1 MPFSLLNR
9 LVESCRRVISKF
21 TLSGAV
27 VWSLLLVSLLIAWGV
42 AGRLWI
48 DTPNFKSIGAAALL
62 AGLLLRDVRWAIAVP
77 LLTLAISNLWLGGYP
92 LGVALA
98 VYGST
103 LIYSLLGVWAGSRPA
118 SSAISGLIQT
128 LGLTV
133 AGSLQFFLL
142 TNFAVWFWSGW
153 YGPSL
158 ADGVQCFI
166 AAIPFYKWTLLGDL
180 LFFAVPMSCWF
191 AIVRPVLLQYPLKP
205 YSLCRQSV
213 GRLIPVLSEK
223 SRRG

>member
-9 LVESCRRVISKF
+9 LAESCRRVISKF
-21 TLSGAV
+21 TLSGTV
-27 VWSLLLVSLLIAWGV
+27 VWSLLLVAALIAWGV

-48 DTPNFKSIGAAALL
+48 DTPNFKSIGAAALI
-62 AGLLLRDVRWAIAVP
+62 AGFLLRDVRWAIAVP

-92 LGVALA
+92 LGVAFA

-103 LIYSLLGVWAGSRPA
+103 VIYSLLGVWAGGRQA
-118 SSAISGLIQT
+118 NSAISGLLQT

-133 AGSLQFFLL
+133 VGSMQFFLL

-158 ADGVQCFI
+158 SEGVQCFV

-180 LFFAVPMSCWF
+180 LFFALPMSCWF
-191 AIVRPVLLQYPLKP
+191 AIVRPALQP
-205 YSLCRQSV
+205 YSLSQPSI
-213 GRLIPVLSEK
+213 GWLISVLSEK

>member
-1 MPFSLLNR
+1 MPFSLFNR
-9 LVESCRRVISKF
+9 LVESCQRVVSRF
-21 TLSGAV
+21 TLSGTV
-27 VWSLLLVSLLIAWGV
+27 VWSLLLIAVLIAWGV
-42 AGRLWI
+42 AGRFWI
-48 DTPNFKSIGAAALL
+48 DTPNFKSIGAAALM

-92 LGVALA
+92 LGVAFA

-103 LIYSLLGVWAGSRPA
+103 VIYSLLGVWAGSRPA
-118 SSAISGLIQT
+118 NSAIYGLLQT

-133 AGSLQFFLL
+133 VGSLQFFLL

-158 ADGVQCFI
+158 SEGIQCFV
-166 AAIPFYKWTLLGDL
+166 AAIPFFKWTLLGDL
-180 LFFAVPMSCWF
+180 FFFAVPVSCWLV
-191 AIVRPVLLQYPLKP
+191 IVRPALQQYPLGQR
-205 YSLCRQSV
+205 SLGTRVS
-213 GRLIPVLSEK
+213 LLLEK

>member
-9 LVESCRRVISKF
+9 LVEFCRRVVSNF
-21 TLSGAV
+21 TLSGSS
-27 VWSLLLVSLLIAWGV
+27 VWSLLLVSVLVAWGV

-48 DTPNFKSIGAAALL
+48 DTPNFKSIGAAALM
-62 AGLLLRDVRWAIAVP
+62 AGLLLRDVRWAAAVP

-103 LIYSLLGVWAGSRPA
+103 LVYSLLGVWAGNKPA
-118 SSAISGLIQT
+118 NSAASGLLQT
-128 LGLTV
+128 FGLTA

-142 TNFAVWFWSGW
+142 TNFAVWIWSGW

-158 ADGVQCFI
+158 AEGVQCFV

-180 LFFAVPMSCWF
+180 LFFAAPMSCWF
-191 AIVRPVLLQYPLKP
+191 AFVRPVLQRYPLSQQAA
-205 YSLCRQSV
+205 Y
-213 GRLIPVLSEK
+213 GLIPFHSEK

>member
-9 LVESCRRVISKF
+9 LAESCQRVISKF
-21 TLSGAV
+21 TLSGTLV
-27 VWSLLLVSLLIAWGV
+27 LPLLLAAVLIAWGV

-48 DTPNFKSIGAAALL
+48 DTPNFKPTGAAALM

-92 LGVALA
+92 LAVVLV

-103 LIYSLLGVWAGSRPA
+103 VIYSLLGVWASSRPVN
-118 SSAISGLIQT
+118 STLSGLLQT

-133 AGSLQFFLL
+133 MGSLQFFLL

-158 ADGVQCFI
+158 SEGVQCFV
-166 AAIPFYKWTLLGDL
+166 AAIPFFKWTLLGDL
-180 LFFAVPMSCWF
+180 LFFALPMSCWF
-191 AIVRPVLLQYPLKP
+191 SIVRPALQSYPLSQP
-205 YSLCRQSV
+205 SF
-213 GRLIPVLSEK
+213 GRLISVLSEK